1 MGGVKYGY
9 LKYEAEGDQCVGQ
22 CATGKD
28 KRSKTFSPSPAYFY
42 FPRIDEPEQ
51 RLATEQSI

>member
-28 KRSKTFSPSPAYFY
+28 KRSKTFHHPQPIFISPVLMNRS
-42 FPRIDEPEQ
+42 
-51 RLATEQSI
+51 SV